1 MILFLNKKVYI
12 ITVLS
17 GKGVEKMKYILNCQK
32 SKKKADSFFRKSWL
46 FYLCCALLCLA
57 AIIFEERT
65 VYFQVCIVGAG
76 LSFLRGLIFLCLAAA
91 EGQEPY
97 LAEPQET
104 LSEKQMEELK
114 EILDEAQERI
124 RGR

>member
-1 MILFLNKKVYI
+1 ML
-12 ITVLS
+12 
-17 GKGVEKMKYILNCQK
+17 
-32 SKKKADSFFRKSWL
+32 
-46 FYLCCALLCLA
+46 
-57 AIIFEERT
+57 
-65 VYFQVCIVGAG
+65 
-76 LSFLRGLIFLCLAAA
+76 GLIFLCLAGA

>member
-1 MILFLNKKVYI
+1 MKDILY
-12 ITVLS
+12 
-17 GKGVEKMKYILNCQK
+17 CQK

-57 AIIFEERT
+57 AIIFEERN

-76 LSFLRGLIFLCLAAA
+76 LSFLLGLIFLCLAGA

-114 EILDEAQERI
+114 EILDEAKERI

>member
-1 MILFLNKKVYI
+1 M
-12 ITVLS
+12 
-17 GKGVEKMKYILNCQK
+17 
-32 SKKKADSFFRKSWL
+32 
-46 FYLCCALLCLA
+46 
-57 AIIFEERT
+57 
-65 VYFQVCIVGAG
+65 YFQVCIVGAG
-76 LSFLRGLIFLCLAAA
+76 LSFLLGLIFLCLAGA